1 MCIRDRDNTGK
12 IQMGAQQQKE
22 LEQMSVM
29 SQIVPVSVP
38 VPINSGGGGG
48 GSSPAQVF
56 VPIHPAIHK

>member
-1 MCIRDRDNTGK
+1 
-12 IQMGAQQQKE
+12 MGAQQQKE